1 MQTIFWSPEV
11 LPTVLRAAAATW
23 TTFSRPCR
31 LDLGK
36 LSGADLRQASDGWHA
51 VVRLRGEAHRLWLQ
65 ELPAKGTPIV
75 LELLLDAD
83 FDLQSDAAHRLWS
96 ALERPALR
104 VPHSEVTL
112 QRRHRL
118 ILAMRA
124 LDGRIEG
131 NSYRTIAENL
141 FGTTRMPERGWKTHD
156 LRNRTIRLV
165 QTGTVLMRGG
175 YLALLRRKRADG

>member
-11 LPTVLRAAAATW
+11 PPTVLRAAAATW
-23 TTFSRPCR
+23 TAFSRPCL
-31 LDLGK
+31 LDLSK

-51 VVRLRGEAHRLWLQ
+51 VVRLGEEAHRLWLQ
-65 ELPAKGTPIV
+65 ELPAEGMPIA
-75 LELLLDAD
+75 LELLLNAD

-96 ALERPALR
+96 ALEQPALR
-104 VPHSEVTL
+104 APHSEVTSK
-112 QRRHRL
+112 QRHRL
-118 ILAMRA
+118 MLAMRA

-131 NSYRTIAENL
+131 NSYRAIAESL
-141 FGTTRMPERGWKTHD
+141 FGTIRMPERGWKTHD

-175 YLALLRRKRADG
+175 YLALLRRKRAGG

>member
-23 TTFSRPCR
+23 TTFARPCR
-31 LDLGK
+31 LDLSK
-36 LSGADLRQASDGWHA
+36 LSSADLRQASDGWHA
-51 VVRLRGEAHRLWLQ
+51 VVRLGGEAHRLWLQ
-65 ELPAKGTPIV
+65 ELPVRDTPIV
-75 LELLLDAD
+75 LELPLNAD
-83 FDLQSDAAHRLWS
+83 FDLQSHAAHRLWF
-96 ALERPALR
+96 ALERPGLR
-104 VPHSEVTL
+104 VRHSEVTS

-131 NSYRTIAENL
+131 NSYRAIAEYL
-141 FGTTRMPERGWKTHD
+141 FGKARMPERGWKAHD

-165 QTGTVLMRGG
+165 QTGTSLMRGD
-175 YLALLRRKRADG
+175 YLALLRRKRADR